1 MSALLSMLFI
11 NMPLIL
17 LVLYLVASLLRS
29 VKSGVLAI
37 REYKTSKTN
46 GDINI
51 TLDPEMTNDI
61 KRLTSDGRKYLF
73 VNIKGDPLSSSSFTH
88 KLNRIFMKRFG
99 VPISSTLIR
108 KKGAGAWKL
117 WREYAIAAVT
127 PSASAVTFSALDDVI
142 AEILSSDIQIG
153 ASTHNA
159 EGFEVHIS
167 GGDF

>member
-1 MSALLSMLFI
+1 M
-11 NMPLIL
+11 
-17 LVLYLVASLLRS
+17 
-29 VKSGVLAI
+29 
-37 REYKTSKTN
+37 
-46 GDINI
+46 
-51 TLDPEMTNDI
+51 
-61 KRLTSDGRKYLF
+61 
-73 VNIKGDPLSSSSFTH
+73 
-88 KLNRIFMKRFG
+88 
-99 VPISSTLIR
+99 SSTANFAATPRSEVATISTANTNRDGTGTITSVFTAGANGSRVERIEIKANATTTAGMVRLFR

-117 WREYAIAAVT
+117 WREYAITVVT